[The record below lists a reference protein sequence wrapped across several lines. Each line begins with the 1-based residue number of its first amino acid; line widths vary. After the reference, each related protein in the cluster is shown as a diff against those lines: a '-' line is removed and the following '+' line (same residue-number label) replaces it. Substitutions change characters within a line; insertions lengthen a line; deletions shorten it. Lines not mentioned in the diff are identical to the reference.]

1 MAKEDK
7 REQLVH
13 FLDEKVFDPVLK
25 ATESRYDEHQ
35 KRKLADVK
43 RSTESE
49 KQRFHHDYT
58 TAKAV
63 KMNYLSDLNSETAKK
78 KNKELEELELPR
90 MYQVRDEFLKLC
102 DRLHV

>member
-1 MAKEDK
+1 MATDDK

-25 ATESRYDEHQ
+25 ATESRYDESQ
-35 KRKLADVK
+35 KRKLSDVK

-49 KQRFHHDYT
+49 KRRFHDTYR

-63 KMNYLSDLNSETAKK
+63 KSNYLSDLNSEIAKR
-78 KNKELEELELPR
+78 KNKELEELGLPR
-90 MYQVRDEFLKLC
+90 MYQVREEFLKLC
-102 DRLHV
+102 ERLHV